1 MELLQNYGS
10 TSEESF
16 IESHNAEP
24 ELSCRQVR
32 SVYLITYSQA
42 DLQKFPSRL
51 TFANT
56 LTSLF
61 QTSKIKVVQW
71 VCCIEDHQ
79 VSGVHYHMAVKL
91 NNNKRWLPVK
101 KKMFEN
107 FGVQLHFSSNHL
119 NYYSAWKYVTKS
131 DQEYLQSPNHP
142 DLTLGDSPKTS
153 QATRKRSR
161 KRKQNEQKGNKYKK
175 QKRLTNSMVSNVIR
189 TKSIKTKTEL
199 YALAETQRKE
209 GKNELFDFIINRNS
223 KKIVDLINITWEM
236 HSAQSE
242 LSRCQKSRL
251 EILSDCLSEDCVE
264 GCDGMWYT
272 TATETLERNNIS
284 VETFTGAV
292 KSLLEKGRGKY
303 RNILIIGPANCGKT
317 FILKAITKV
326 FNTFVNPASSS
337 FAWVGA
343 ENAEVIFLNDFRWS
357 PQLLPW
363 HDLLLLLEGESVHLP
378 APKTHFAQDIL
389 MTNDTPI
396 FATSSSTIQYIKNG
410 VICERETE
418 MMAVRWKVFKFWNQ
432 ISETE
437 QKELVPCKHCFAT
450 FILNE

>member
-161 KRKQNEQKGNKYKK
+161 KRKQNEQKGNKNKK
-175 QKRLTNSMVSNVIR
+175 QKRLTNSMVSECNKNKIYKNKNR
-189 TKSIKTKTEL
+189 TICTCRNT
-199 YALAETQRKE
+199 TQR
-209 GKNELFDFIINRNS
+209 G
-223 KKIVDLINITWEM
+223 
-236 HSAQSE
+236 
-242 LSRCQKSRL
+242 
-251 EILSDCLSEDCVE
+251 
-264 GCDGMWYT
+264 
-272 TATETLERNNIS
+272 
-284 VETFTGAV
+284 
-292 KSLLEKGRGKY
+292 
-303 RNILIIGPANCGKT
+303 
-317 FILKAITKV
+317 
-326 FNTFVNPASSS
+326 
-337 FAWVGA
+337 
-343 ENAEVIFLNDFRWS
+343 
-357 PQLLPW
+357 
-363 HDLLLLLEGESVHLP
+363 
-378 APKTHFAQDIL
+378 
-389 MTNDTPI
+389 
-396 FATSSSTIQYIKNG
+396 
-410 VICERETE
+410 
-418 MMAVRWKVFKFWNQ
+418 
-432 ISETE
+432 
-437 QKELVPCKHCFAT
+437 
-450 FILNE
+450 